1 MSDEVKETG
10 ISQADLDKQ
19 MQELMGLPA
28 AEFSAK
34 PSELAKNEPQKG
46 EAEETTA
53 REDEDD
59 EQGEE
64 SKEDTAEG
72 EQASQGEVKEEDS
85 GTEAGEEEGEAE
97 EEDEE
102 DEEDSKDTNGRDEGG
117 DEVENE
123 EVTKLTEERDRLLE
137 LLNQSAMPK
146 PINEPAEQVVA
157 LKHTP
162 NPIPTPTQQLPPVQ
176 LAMTDEEFAEAIDTK
191 EGFLSLMG
199 KVNELH
205 RQRDMNVT
213 LKVLNQ
219 ISTIKESVKDFFD
232 DPRNKELLPV
242 KTYLIQQADIVIA
255 EEPNLSV
262 TESLKKAGDA
272 LRTILGRQIAELEEG
287 PDGKVRRR
295 KGSKGKRR
303 RPAKGRFAPGTS
315 QRKAGQKSKE
325 SQGND
330 PEGMD
335 GFSELENLESTNML
349 QPT

>member
-34 PSELAKNEPQKG
+34 PSELAESEPQKE

-53 REDEDD
+53 REDKDD

-72 EQASQGEVKEEDS
+72 EQTSQGEVEEKDS
-85 GTEAGEEEGEAE
+85 REEAGEEEGETE

-102 DEEDSKDTNGRDEGG
+102 DEEDSEDTNGRDEGG
-117 DEVENE
+117 DGVENE
-123 EVTKLTEERDRLLE
+123 ELTKLKGERDRLLE

-157 LKHTP
+157 PIPTP
-162 NPIPTPTQQLPPVQ
+162 NPTPTQQLPPVQ

-303 RPAKGRFAPGTS
+303 RPAKNRFAPGTS

-349 QPT
+349 QSN